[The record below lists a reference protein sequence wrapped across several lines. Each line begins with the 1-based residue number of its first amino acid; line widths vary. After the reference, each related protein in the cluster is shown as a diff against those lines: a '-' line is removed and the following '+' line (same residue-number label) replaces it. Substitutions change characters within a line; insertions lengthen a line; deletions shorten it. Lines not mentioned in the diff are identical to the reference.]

1 MRKKKKADKQPEI
14 RRYARIE
21 VKRTGEK
28 GWLIGSRIP
37 YNGTR
42 AELLIN
48 FSKVDNAWVMADS
61 VRVLPDTPSVKLA
74 RSIFRIKRWVRTYLW
89 KIFTFGNIFTV
100 LAFIAFAL
108 SILASIKILFT
119 L

>member
-1 MRKKKKADKQPEI
+1 MRKRKKTDKLPEI

-28 GWLIGSRIP
+28 GWLIGSRILHDDP
-37 YNGTR
+37 R
-42 AELLIN
+42 KELLVN

-74 RSIFRIKRWVRTYLW
+74 RAVFRTKRWLRTYIREFGIRNGA
-89 KIFTFGNIFTV
+89 KIIQ
-100 LAFIAFAL
+100 AA
-108 SILASIKILFT
+108 
-119 L
+119 